1 MGQTGFVK
9 ARIKAGKIRQD
20 KARAGQG
27 RRLCAGHSLAA
38 VALLSRLSELSEL
51 ALLPA
56 PPRAAAPPAG
66 AIGGVIRTAAPSP
79 CPPSDQ
85 ATPPGSAPATPTP
98 YPSPSSRPL
107 PLLSPPPPR
116 RTQYLYQQ
124 IPAQQRQRVA
134 GREPRPPGPPTGR
147 SAATPRSLT
156 FTAAAWLLLP
166 WPRGRCLSAGSASSR
181 FVRASRASVPAAAL
195 RRLGRLL
202 FLLRQSA

>member
-98 YPSPSSRPL
+98 YPSPPL
-107 PLLSPPPPR
+107 PLDVPS
-116 RTQYLYQQ
+116 TCTSKYL
-124 IPAQQRQRVA
+124 
-134 GREPRPPGPPTGR
+134 R
-147 SAATPRSLT
+147 SSGSE
-156 FTAAAWLLLP
+156 
-166 WPRGRCLSAGSASSR
+166 WPAGSHAHL
-181 FVRASRASVPAAAL
+181 AL
-195 RRLGRLL
+195 RPGVRRRPRAL
-202 FLLRQSA
+202 